1 MGGSFLG
8 NISEIFLHR
17 RFVVGRFP
25 LNLWA
30 MDSPLSASAPAPVV
44 LIGGVTGGI
53 GSALARRLAAAG
65 VSVAGYAR
73 DAAKLAALQA
83 ELPGLLTLTAEATQ
97 PAEVEAAVA
106 ATVAHFGRLDGY
118 VHAVGSILIKAAHQT
133 RPEEWLRVLDL
144 NLNSAFY
151 GLRAALGPMQ
161 TQNHGS
167 IVFISSVA
175 AQAGLPA
182 HEAIAAAKAGIDGL
196 VRSAA
201 ASYAPRNI
209 RINAVAPGLVDT
221 PLAAPLLASEAART
235 FSEKMHPLGRIGRP
249 EQIAS
254 LIAWLL
260 TPDADWVT
268 GQIYSID
275 GGLAHLRPRP
285 KV

>member
-1 MGGSFLG
+1 M
-8 NISEIFLHR
+8 
-17 RFVVGRFP
+17 
-25 LNLWA
+25 
-30 MDSPLSASAPAPVV
+30 
-44 LIGGVTGGI
+44 
-53 GSALARRLAAAG
+53 
-65 VSVAGYAR
+65 
-73 DAAKLAALQA
+73 
-83 ELPGLLTLTAEATQ
+83 
-97 PAEVEAAVA
+97 
-106 ATVAHFGRLDGY
+106 
-118 VHAVGSILIKAAHQT
+118 IKPAHQT

-161 TQNHGS
+161 SQSAGS

-182 HEAIAAAKAGIDGL
+182 HEAIAAAKAGVDGL

-209 RINAVAPGLVDT
+209 RVNSVAPGLVDT
-221 PLAAPLLASEAART
+221 PLAAPLLASEAARA

-249 EQIAS
+249 DQVAS

-260 TPDADWVT
+260 SPDADWVT
-268 GQIYSID
+268 GQTYSID